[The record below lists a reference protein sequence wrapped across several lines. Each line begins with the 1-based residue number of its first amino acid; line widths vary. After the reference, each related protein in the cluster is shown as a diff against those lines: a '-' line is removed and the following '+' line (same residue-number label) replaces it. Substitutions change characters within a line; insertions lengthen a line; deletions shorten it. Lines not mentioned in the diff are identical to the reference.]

1 MATITLNRYYEDELF
16 RLRELTAEFG
26 RANPLLAPMLG
37 APSDDPDVER
47 LLEGVAFLTGLT
59 RQKLDDGFPELVQE
73 LANLLFPHYL
83 RPIPA
88 ATLMAFEPQG
98 ALLERA
104 TVAAGTEIES
114 TPVDGFCCRFRTC
127 DDLSVEPIALADC
140 RLVASGRDSGRDKPV
155 LRLDFEMLGI
165 DASEW
170 DATRIRLF
178 IDGERAQA
186 SKLFLLLMRHVTSV
200 DVTPGPPDRPGP
212 RVTLG
217 REALRMDGFDDSLFP
232 FPDRAFP
239 GFRLLQEYFSFAEK
253 FLFVE
258 LTGLESWTVGRTGT
272 QFSVW
277 LALDSVP
284 EWVPNVDRD
293 SFKLNVVTALNL
305 FPHEAV
311 PIQHEHRVTDYQ
323 LQPEGDAHD
332 HCRIFSVDRV
342 VGYRPGNPVERHY
355 VPFGFAGDD
364 AASYRLI
371 RRASIAGHV
380 HDVHLAI
387 AYPGGEALA
396 TETLSITLSC
406 TNGHLPARLKVGDV
420 CRPTDSSPERFAFR
434 NIAPVTPQR
443 DPPLGES
450 LLWRTIGHL
459 ALNFLSL
466 GNRDNLKRML
476 ELHAFDE
483 RDDRARAQSDR
494 RRIDGIETVDVRPE
508 TRIVSERLL
517 SGQHIRLR
525 CNADAFGGV
534 GELFLFGCVLEHFLS
549 DYAAINTY
557 TRVEIDESHN
567 GERFAWPPRMGA
579 QCLL

>member
-1 MATITLNRYYEDELF
+1 MVTTTPNRYYEDELF
-16 RLRELTAEFG
+16 RLRELAAEFG

-37 APSDDPDVER
+37 TPSGDPDIER

-59 RQKLDDGFPELVQE
+59 RQKLDDGFPELVQD

-83 RPIPA
+83 RPVPA
-88 ATLMAFEPQG
+88 STLIAFEPSS
-98 ALLERA
+98 ALHERA
-104 TVAAGTEIES
+104 IVAASTEIES
-114 TPVDGFCCRFRTC
+114 TPVEGICCRFRTC
-127 DDLSVEPIALADC
+127 DDLVVEPITLVDC
-140 RLVASGRDSGRDKPV
+140 RLVTSEHSNPA

-165 DASEW
+165 DAGEW
-170 DATRIRLF
+170 DATRISLF

-186 SKLFLLLMRHVTSV
+186 SKLLLLLMRHVTSV
-200 DVTPGPPDRPGP
+200 DVTSGPPDQPGP
-212 RVTLG
+212 RVPLG
-217 REALRMDGFDDSLFP
+217 REALRMGGFDDSLFL

-239 GFRLLQEYFSFAEK
+239 GFRLLQEYFAFAEK

-277 LALDSVP
+277 LALDGAP
-284 EWVPNVDRD
+284 EWVPNIDRD
-293 SFKLNVVTALNL
+293 SFKLNVVAALNL

-342 VGYRPGNPVERHY
+342 VGYRPGNSAERHY
-355 VPFGFAGDD
+355 VPLGFAGDD
-364 AASYRLI
+364 VASFRLV
-371 RRASIAGHV
+371 RRTSITGRG
-380 HDVHLAI
+380 HDVYLAL
-387 AYPGGEALA
+387 AYPAGEALT
-396 TETLSITLSC
+396 TETLSISLSC
-406 TNGHLPARLKVGDV
+406 TNGRLPARLKVGDV
-420 CRPTDSSPERFAFR
+420 CQPTDSSPERFSFR

-443 DPPLGES
+443 DPPLGEP

-466 GNRDNLKRML
+466 GSRDNLKRML
-476 ELHAFDE
+476 ELHAFDGG
-483 RDDRARAQSDR
+483 DDRARAQGDR
-494 RRIDGIETVDVRPE
+494 RRIDGIESVDARPE
-508 TRIVSERLL
+508 TRIVGERLL

-525 CNADAFGGV
+525 CSADAFGGV
-534 GELFLFGCVLEHFLS
+534 GELFLFGCVLERFLS
-549 DYAAINTY
+549 DYAAVNTY
-557 TRVEIDESHN
+557 TRVEIDETRT
-567 GERFAWPPRMGA
+567 GERFTWSPRMGA